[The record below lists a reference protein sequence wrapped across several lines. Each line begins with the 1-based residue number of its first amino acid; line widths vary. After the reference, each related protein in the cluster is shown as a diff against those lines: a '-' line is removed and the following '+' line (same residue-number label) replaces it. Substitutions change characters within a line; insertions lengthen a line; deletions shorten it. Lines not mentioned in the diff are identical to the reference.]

1 MTAEAEKIALEVLTL
16 PTAVRAFLAHK
27 LIASLEDDLDDDAEA
42 EWAAVIDRRSQEI
55 EAGTV
60 ACRPVAEVVKEIRGK
75 LHVPRR
81 QSC

>member
-16 PTAVRAFLAHK
+16 PTAVRAFLAHR
-27 LIASLEDDLDDDAEA
+27 LIASLEDDFDDDAEA

-60 ACRPVAEVVKEIRGK
+60 TCRPVAEVVKEIRAK
-75 LHVPRR
+75 LHVSRR
-81 QSC
+81 QPS